1 MTDII
6 ERSPM
11 HNEDQL
17 LKVADV
23 IMALIEPRLKERIQ
37 QMIEENSDDMGTRQE
52 DIDDQ
57 ISNWMSMNFDISDY
71 SDFSIHEYEYEISS
85 MISEYIEEK
94 EDDSDFDERV
104 FKALGNIDMKFGN
117 MTITHGSSTI
127 VKE

>member
-11 HNEDQL
+11 HTEDQL

-23 IMALIEPRLKERIQ
+23 IMALIEPRLKERMR
-37 QMIEENSDDMGTRQE
+37 QMIDEHSDDIGNST
-52 DIDDQ
+52 DIDEQ
-57 ISNWMSMNFDISDY
+57 ITDWMRLNFDISDY
-71 SDFSIHEYEYEISS
+71 YEFDIHEHEYEIDN
-85 MISEYIEEK
+85 MIDNRIEEK

-104 FKALGNIDMKFGN
+104 FKAPGKIDMKFGN
-117 MTITHGSSTI
+117 MTITHESQTI

>member
-11 HNEDQL
+11 HTEDQL

-23 IMALIEPRLKERIQ
+23 IMALIEPRLKERMR
-37 QMIEENSDDMGTRQE
+37 QMIDEHSDDIGNST
-52 DIDDQ
+52 DIDEQ
-57 ISNWMSMNFDISDY
+57 ITEWMRLNFDVSDY
-71 SDFSIHEYEYEISS
+71 YEFDIHEHEYEIST
-85 MISEYIEEK
+85 MIDDRIDEK

-104 FKALGNIDMKFGN
+104 FKALGKIDMKFGN
-117 MTITHGSSTI
+117 MTITHESQTI

>member
-23 IMALIEPRLKERIQ
+23 IMALIEPRLKERDT

-57 ISNWMSMNFDISDY
+57 ISNWMSMNFDLSDY
-71 SDFSIHEYEYEISS
+71 SDFSIH
-85 MISEYIEEK
+85 
-94 EDDSDFDERV
+94 D
-104 FKALGNIDMKFGN
+104 
-117 MTITHGSSTI
+117 TSTRSAP
-127 VKE
+127 

>member
-52 DIDDQ
+52 DIDER
-57 ISNWMSMNFDISDY
+57 ISDWMRLNFDISDY
-71 SDFSIHEYEYEISS
+71 SDFSIHDHEYEIGT
-85 MISEYIEEK
+85 MINEHLEERE
-94 EDDSDFDERV
+94 EDDDEFKERV
-104 FKALGNIDMKFGN
+104 TDVLKD
-117 MTITHGSSTI
+117 ITVGFDI
-127 VKE
+127 K

>member
-11 HNEDQL
+11 HTEDQL

-23 IMALIEPRLKERIQ
+23 IMALIEPRLKERMK
-37 QMIEENSDDMGTRQE
+37 QMIEEHSDDIGNST
-52 DIDDQ
+52 DNDDQ
-57 ISNWMSMNFDISDY
+57 ISEWMRSYFDISDY
-71 SDFSIHEYEYEISS
+71 YEFDIHDHTYEIEC
-85 MISEYIEEK
+85 MIDERIEEK

-104 FKALGNIDMKFGN
+104 FKALGKIDMKFGN
-117 MTITHGSSTI
+117 MTITHESQTI

>member
-11 HNEDQL
+11 HTEDQL

-23 IMALIEPRLKERIQ
+23 IMALIEPRLKERMK
-37 QMIEENSDDMGTRQE
+37 QMIEEHSDDIGNST

-57 ISNWMSMNFDISDY
+57 ISEWMRSYFDISDY
-71 SDFSIHEYEYEISS
+71 YEFDIHDHTYEIEC
-85 MISEYIEEK
+85 MIDERIEEK

-104 FKALGNIDMKFGN
+104 FKALGKIDMKFGN
-117 MTITHGSSTI
+117 MTITHESQTI

>member
-11 HNEDQL
+11 HTEDQL

-23 IMALIEPRLKERIQ
+23 IMALIEPRLKERMR
-37 QMIEENSDDMGTRQE
+37 QMIDEHSDDIGNST
-52 DIDDQ
+52 DIDER
-57 ISNWMSMNFDISDY
+57 ISDWMSLNFDWSDY
-71 SDFSIHEYEYEISS
+71 YEFDINDHSWEIGT
-85 MISEYIEEK
+85 IVDERIEEK

-104 FKALGNIDMKFGN
+104 FKALGKIDMKFGN
-117 MTITHGSSTI
+117 MTITHESQTI

>member
-23 IMALIEPRLKERIQ
+23 IMALIEPRLKERVQ

-52 DIDDQ
+52 DIDER
-57 ISNWMSMNFDISDY
+57 ISDWMNMNFDIGDY
-71 SDFSIHEYEYEISS
+71 SDFSIHDYEYEIGS
-85 MISEYIEEK
+85 IINEHLEEK
-94 EDDSDFDERV
+94 EEDDDKFKERV
-104 FKALGNIDMKFGN
+104 TDVLKD
-117 MTITHGSSTI
+117 ITVGFDI
-127 VKE
+127 K

>member
-57 ISNWMSMNFDISDY
+57 ISNWMSMNFDLSDY
-71 SDFSIHEYEYEISS
+71 SDFSIHDHEYEIGS
-85 MISEYIEEK
+85 MTSQLNSTYVRRRNSANCVQSISRP
-94 EDDSDFDERV
+94 DPT
-104 FKALGNIDMKFGN
+104 
-117 MTITHGSSTI
+117 MT
-127 VKE
+127 

>member
-23 IMALIEPRLKERIQ
+23 IMALIEPRLKERMQ

-52 DIDDQ
+52 DIDER
-57 ISNWMSMNFDISDY
+57 ISDWMNMNFDISDY
-71 SDFSIHEYEYEISS
+71 SDFSIHDHEYEIGS
-85 MISEYIEEK
+85 MIDEHLEEK
-94 EDDSDFDERV
+94 EEEDDRFKERV
-104 FKALGNIDMKFGN
+104 KVALADITVGVPY
-117 MTITHGSSTI
+117 MTFDI
-127 VKE
+127 K

>member
-37 QMIEENSDDMGTRQE
+37 PVSYTHLTLPTI
-52 DIDDQ
+52 
-57 ISNWMSMNFDISDY
+57 Y
-71 SDFSIHEYEYEISS
+71 S
-85 MISEYIEEK
+85 
-94 EDDSDFDERV
+94 V
-104 FKALGNIDMKFGN
+104 
-117 MTITHGSSTI
+117 
-127 VKE
+127 